1 MKKILFVL
9 IFLNS
14 FLFGFENHDK
24 NNDLLTYVATDFD
37 ICKDNS
43 SYPIDVLFHPDP
55 LNWRFVYIY
64 GNPRW
69 SNSCS
74 GNQKYDRIRY
84 NATQDYQC
92 PAGQEIINSSCS
104 TPPACSAGSSWNSST
119 DLCSPTDSDG
129 DGTPDK
135 CDTSFANY
143 ASSDCDGDGIPNST
157 DNDIDGDGSANNMD
171 VDENGDGIPDSSDP
185 NSAKFNTACQ
195 GADFSTNTV
204 FGVPHP
210 ISEYSYKGVMT
221 PSSCLAQ
228 TDDPNIDGS
237 LIFNDKNSNCYNTY
251 CYIHTL
257 ASACNYY
264 ASDYIPDGNLWTR
277 KLNVSSATQCA
288 SYVDNVLY
296 SDKVFV
302 VPDAS
307 ACPDHKYCFLKRT
320 LPTPVQDS
328 TNSETSDSTMQ
339 SPDLNSTSA
348 DLSPLLQAG
357 NTTNSHLQDLKD
369 KTDITH
375 SKLEDLK
382 TTANS
387 ILNSSTDMSSTLSSI
402 KTGVDRTASN
412 SLEALSSLGSIS
424 DGISASNVASVATN
438 ANLIGIGDKIDT
450 SNTLLTDIKNNSE
463 SINDSLNPDTS
474 SLIDGALGYLN
485 ASKDVL
491 QSAQSGFSQISSD
504 LISMQNKI
512 AGGFVA
518 DISSGVDPDLSF
530 SFHGQTINLGLC
542 GAFSQFAGVLYFL
555 FTILFLITGLRFFWY
570 GFTLTV

>member
-1 MKKILFVL
+1 MF
-9 IFLNS
+9 S
-14 FLFGFENHDK
+14 FEDHDK

-37 ICKDNS
+37 VCKDNS

-69 SNSCS
+69 TSSCS

-104 TPPACSAGSSWNSST
+104 TPPACPAGSSWNSST
-119 DLCSPTDSDG
+119 DLCAPSDSDSDG
-129 DGTPDK
+129 IPDK

-143 ASSDCDGDGIPNST
+143 SSADCDGDGIPNST

-210 ISEYSYKGVMT
+210 ISEYSDKGVMT
-221 PSSCLAQ
+221 PSRCSAL

-257 ASACNYY
+257 TSACNYY

-277 KLNVSSATQCA
+277 KLNVSSETQCA

-296 SDKVFV
+296 SDKLFRA
-302 VPDAS
+302 PNLS
-307 ACPDHKYCFLKRT
+307 ACPDHKYCFLKRVQ
-320 LPTPVQDS
+320 PTPLTDG
-328 TNSETSDSTMQ
+328 TNSETSDATMQ

-348 DLSPLLQAG
+348 DLSPLLQAS
-357 NTTNSHLQDLKD
+357 NTTNSHLKDLKD

-375 SKLEDLK
+375 TKLEDLK

-387 ILNSSTDMSSTLSSI
+387 ILNSSTDMSSTLNSI
-402 KTGVDRTASN
+402 KTSSDKSATN
-412 SLEALSSLGSIS
+412 SLQALSSLSSIS
-424 DGISASNVASVATN
+424 DGISSMSRGISSLSSISADITATRGASVATN
-438 ANLIGIGDKIDT
+438 ANLIGIGGKIDT
-450 SNTLLTDIKNNSE
+450 TNDLLDVIKNTLFDMNSTTEEDDNSSSISFLSDSIDGILSKYTISLGSSSCGSVPTFSTNFHGNNLTFLSQE
-463 SINDSLNPDTS
+463 SIDRLPVYEMR
-474 SLIDGALGYLN
+474 LVII
-485 ASKDVL
+485 
-491 QSAQSGFSQISSD
+491 F
-504 LISMQNKI
+504 M
-512 AGGFVA
+512 
-518 DISSGVDPDLSF
+518 
-530 SFHGQTINLGLC
+530 
-542 GAFSQFAGVLYFL
+542 
-555 FTILFLITGLRFFWY
+555 FTISALSLAFRTN
-570 GFTLTV
+570 